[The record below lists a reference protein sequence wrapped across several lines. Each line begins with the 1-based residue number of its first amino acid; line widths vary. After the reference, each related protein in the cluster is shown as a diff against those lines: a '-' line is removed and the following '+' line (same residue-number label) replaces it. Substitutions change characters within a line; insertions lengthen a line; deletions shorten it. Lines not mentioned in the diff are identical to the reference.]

1 MSYLT
6 IINLTK
12 HSKTLQH
19 YMKIIQRSYSQKL
32 TFLQIFKFIFTTFT
46 KKYYESPF
54 TIYINPYNLSLNLTD
69 PIFISNGDG
78 PKEALT
84 FHK

>member
-1 MSYLT
+1 M
-6 IINLTK
+6 
-12 HSKTLQH
+12 
-19 YMKIIQRSYSQKL
+19 
-32 TFLQIFKFIFTTFT
+32 
-46 KKYYESPF
+46 YYKSPF